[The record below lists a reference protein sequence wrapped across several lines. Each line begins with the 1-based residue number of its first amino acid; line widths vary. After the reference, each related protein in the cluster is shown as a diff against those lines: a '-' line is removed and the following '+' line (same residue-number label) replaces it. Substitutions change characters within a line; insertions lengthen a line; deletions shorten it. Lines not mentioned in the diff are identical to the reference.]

1 MPREQVVEY
10 VHHYRSPIGGITL
23 ASDGEALTGL
33 WFDRQKYFADVLDPE
48 HEEKPLPVF
57 EQAEAWLDL
66 YFSGSV
72 PAFTPPLNMKAASFR
87 KRVWEMLLAI
97 PYGQTMA
104 YGEIAAELAAERG
117 ARVSAQAVGGAVGHN
132 AIALIIPCHR
142 VVGKNGRLVGYAGGL
157 KKKAWLLALER
168 RSIAPSLSCADA

>member
-1 MPREQVVEY
+1 MEY
-10 VHHYRSPIGGITL
+10 VYHYRSPLGGITL

-33 WFDRQKYFADVLDPE
+33 WFDGQKYFAGALDPE

-72 PAFTPPLNMKAASFR
+72 PAFTPPLNMKASPFR

-97 PYGQTMA
+97 PYGQTRT
-104 YGEIAAELAAERG
+104 YGEIAAELVAERG
-117 ARVSAQAVGGAVGHN
+117 ARVSAQAVGGAVGRN

-142 VVGKNGRLVGYAGGL
+142 VVGKSGRLVGYAGGL
-157 KKKAWLLALER
+157 EKKAWLLALER
-168 RSIAPSLSCADA
+168 RGTAPSLSCAEA